1 LRVDG
6 FSLAE
11 GGGFVMTMRRMALSA
26 VVAAVVGAAGVSVRG
41 AEVAPDG
48 KPHKLELKDRQFKID
63 GQPIRLI
70 AGEMH
75 PGRIQPEFWEDR
87 IKKAKAMGL
96 NTISVY
102 LFWNQMEPKEGE
114 FVFEG
119 MTDIR
124 RFVKLCE
131 KEGMWVE
138 LRVGPYVCAEIEFGG
153 LPSWLLK
160 YHDMKIRA
168 DDPKFLGYCEKFV
181 NRLAKE
187 VADLQINHG
196 GPIVLTQFENEYQNI
211 NSYLVKLHEI
221 FVKAG
226 FDGQLMT
233 CDHSGAVWNNKE
245 GIPGVLRGY
254 NGFKAQVPERIGQA
268 QAVNGDMPVLS
279 PEVYTGWFDLWGG
292 KLMTVSV
299 RQQVS
304 DAEFLLAQKDVSWTF
319 FLVNGGTNFGF
330 SAGSNAG
337 RPMQTTY
344 DYDAPIDELGRITP
358 KFRALRE
365 VLAKGRGVT
374 LGEIPADPKVISIP
388 AFSLKSGGPLL
399 AHLDEGKGVATQDV
413 KPMEDIGQRY
423 GFTLYRTKL
432 AAATKGKLTLPA
444 ARDYVWVMV
453 NGTVVADGLTP
464 PKTPTF
470 TTEIAAEAGATLDI
484 LVENMGRTSSPF
496 DQKNS
501 RKGLEGNPT
510 VDGKALTGWTMYAI
524 EDVADLGPMNG
535 PMPASPTGPTLYEGL
550 FTLSEVGETYLDMSK
565 WKFGVVWVNGH
576 NLGRYWDVGASRSL
590 YLPSVWQKQGQNSI
604 EVLETGPAPASAQ
617 VSGVTKMVETAVKPF
632 APYWTQGKAQ
642 GLQHV
647 EGQGDEGN
655 GLQ

>member
-1 LRVDG
+1 MA
-6 FSLAE
+6 SL
-11 GGGFVMTMRRMALSA
+11 MWKRMVLG
-26 VVAAVVGAAGVSVRG
+26 AAVATMGAMGVARA
-41 AEVAPDG
+41 AEPVADG

-119 MTDIR
+119 ITDIR

-131 KEGMWVE
+131 ANGMWVE

-168 DDPKFLGYCEKFV
+168 DDPKFLGYCERFV
-181 NRLAKE
+181 TRLGKE

-211 NSYLVKLHEI
+211 NDYLRKLHAI

-233 CDHSGAVWNNKE
+233 CDHSGPVWNNKE

-254 NGFKAQVPERIGQA
+254 NGFKAVVPQRIGQA

-299 RQQVS
+299 EQQVS

-330 SAGSNAG
+330 SAGSNSG

-358 KFRALRE
+358 KFKALRE

-374 LGEIPADPKVISIP
+374 LGEIPADPKVITIP
-388 AFSLKSGGPLL
+388 AFTLKAEGALL
-399 AHLDEGKGVATQDV
+399 GMIGEKGVATQDV

-432 AAATKGKLTLPA
+432 AAAAKGKLTLPA

-453 NGTVVADGLTP
+453 NGKVIGDGLTA

-470 TTEIAAEAGATLDI
+470 ATTIDAPEGATLDV

-510 VDGKALTGWTMYAI
+510 VEGKPLMGWTMYAI
-524 EDVADLGPMNG
+524 EDIGDLSGRANLAGESWKSGPSLHRG
-535 PMPASPTGPTLYEGL
+535 T
-550 FTLSEVGETYLDMSK
+550 FTVSAVGETYLDMSK

-576 NLGRYWDVGASRSL
+576 NLGRFWDVGASRSL
-590 YLPSVWQKQGQNSI
+590 YLPSVWQKQGANEI
-604 EVLETGPAPASAQ
+604 VVLETGPGPASPQ
-617 VSGVTKMVETAVKPF
+617 VAGVANMVTTPVKPF
-632 APYWTQGKAQ
+632 SPYWVQGAAQ

-647 EGQGDEGN
+647 EGQGDEGT

>member
-1 LRVDG
+1 MVSVMLRRTVLG
-6 FSLAE
+6 
-11 GGGFVMTMRRMALSA
+11 A
-26 VVAAVVGAAGVSVRG
+26 VVAAVGAMGVVRA
-41 AEVAPDG
+41 AEPVADG
-48 KPHKLELKDRQFKID
+48 KPHKLELKNRQFQID
-63 GQPIRLI
+63 GRPIRLI

-119 MTDIR
+119 ITDIR

-181 NRLAKE
+181 NRLGKE

-211 NSYLVKLHEI
+211 NSYLVKLHDI

-233 CDHSGAVWNNKE
+233 CDHSGPVWNNKD

-299 RQQVS
+299 KQQVS

-358 KFRALRE
+358 KFKALRE

-388 AFSLKSGGPLL
+388 AFTLKLSGPLL
-399 AHLDEGKGVATQDV
+399 MHLDDGKGIKSNDV
-413 KPMEDIGQRY
+413 KPMEDIGQNY

-432 AAATKGKLTLPA
+432 AAAANGKLELPA

-453 NGTVVADGLTP
+453 DGKVVADGLTN
-464 PKTPTF
+464 PKAVSFSAPVN
-470 TTEIAAEAGATLDI
+470 ASAGATLDI

-510 VDGKALTGWTMYAI
+510 LGGKALTGWTMWAL
-524 EDVADLGPMNG
+524 EDVKDLAPMNG
-535 PMPASPTGPTLYEGL
+535 PASAGGTTGPAVFTGS
-550 FTLSEVGETYLDMSK
+550 FTLNDVGETYLDMSK

-590 YLPSVWQKQGQNSI
+590 YLPSVWQKKGANSI
-604 EVLETGPAPASAQ
+604 VVLETGPAPASPQ
-617 VSGVTKMVETAVKPF
+617 VAGVTNMVETPTKPF
-632 APYWTQGKAQ
+632 APYWVQGKAE
-642 GLQHV
+642 GLRHV